1 MLILFLTILIFLLF
15 LIIEKIQ
22 LIGWINA
29 IPLRIAVTGSRG
41 KSSVVRLLASI
52 LREDGIK
59 VLAKTTGAEAKYIL
73 PDGSESEIQR
83 RGFPS
88 IIEQVKLL
96 KKAARLK
103 SDCIVAE
110 VMSIHR
116 ENHYVES
123 RQILKP
129 HLVIITNVRQDHID
143 AMGKTKN
150 EIAAVFC
157 LDIHEKSKV
166 FIHEKENNPIFKQG
180 IEKAHGALILVNEGS
195 SHGLLNRFMD
205 RKQVV
210 FSENFDLVSAV
221 SKYLGINQQTIFK
234 GIRKTKFDV
243 GQPKIWIYRVEE
255 TNKTHFLVNGF
266 AANDPKSTL
275 QMLSKVNHILPST
288 TSQVVGLLCLRPDRS
303 DRTLQWIETL
313 KNEASNYF
321 DKVFVAGAHSKI
333 VKRKV
338 AWIDVLKK
346 CSPEESIATILSHVE
361 DQTVIFGFGNIVGTG
376 KQLVEYWNKIGEPYG
391 V

>member
-1 MLILFLTILIFLLF
+1 VLILFLTILIFLLF

-157 LDIHEKSKV
+157 LDIH
-166 FIHEKENNPIFKQG
+166 
-180 IEKAHGALILVNEGS
+180 
-195 SHGLLNRFMD
+195 
-205 RKQVV
+205 
-210 FSENFDLVSAV
+210 
-221 SKYLGINQQTIFK
+221 
-234 GIRKTKFDV
+234 
-243 GQPKIWIYRVEE
+243 
-255 TNKTHFLVNGF
+255 
-266 AANDPKSTL
+266 
-275 QMLSKVNHILPST
+275 
-288 TSQVVGLLCLRPDRS
+288 
-303 DRTLQWIETL
+303 
-313 KNEASNYF
+313 
-321 DKVFVAGAHSKI
+321 
-333 VKRKV
+333 
-338 AWIDVLKK
+338 
-346 CSPEESIATILSHVE
+346 
-361 DQTVIFGFGNIVGTG
+361 
-376 KQLVEYWNKIGEPYG
+376 
-391 V
+391 